1 LGKAPPDARL
11 QIALAFED
19 GGNVDFKGMRTIVNG
34 CQQAMCPTSST
45 MIDNPKEG
53 IDKKP
58 AGPCKDWTVYWTG
71 RLVKALRDERLPEK
85 QTAWTGL
92 LTEYLKQNP

>member
-1 LGKAPPDARL
+1 
-11 QIALAFED
+11 
-19 GGNVDFKGMRTIVNG
+19 
-34 CQQAMCPTSST
+34 